1 MESTTNPRRKALFTA
16 VCALCGE
23 AGFEACEKP
32 AVETLTE
39 MLQSCITE
47 IGRSTRAF
55 SELAGRTEP
64 VVGDV
69 VMALV
74 EMGMEIDSIPIYA
87 RRSNRSVV
95 PSPSVAGPPQIPRI
109 LQVGQKRHHPQHI
122 PEHLPSFPDPH
133 AYIRTPTYKQPISE
147 YEAIR
152 EKAASQKRDVE
163 RALTRFIAKTGDTHT
178 LFHDDTHLFPLIAS
192 KCASQPYL
200 NALLPRDQL
209 FEEDTD
215 LTKDS
220 KKDSDNGRLVSE
232 LLDTDSGKDESDAI
246 DNPYLRPVKIPK
258 KKKR

>member
-1 MESTTNPRRKALFTA
+1 MDVATNPRRKALTAA
-16 VCALCGE
+16 VCSLCGE
-23 AGFEACEKP
+23 AGFEACERS

-39 MLQSCITE
+39 MLQSCISE
-47 IGRSTRAF
+47 IGRSTRAY

-74 EMGMEIDSIPIYA
+74 EMGLEVDSIAGYA
-87 RRSNRSVV
+87 RRANRSTV
-95 PSPSVAGPPQIPRI
+95 PTPSTAGPPQIPRI
-109 LQVGQKRHHPQHI
+109 LQVGQKRTHPQHI

-133 AYIRTPTYKQPISE
+133 AYIRTPTYKQPTSE

-192 KCASQPYL
+192 KCVSQPYL
-200 NALLPRDQL
+200 NALLPRDQM
-209 FEEDTD
+209 FEEDPD
-215 LTKDS
+215 LQKDS
-220 KKDSDNGRLVSE
+220 KKDSENERLVS
-232 LLDTDSGKDESDAI
+232 DMMGAGGKDESDAI